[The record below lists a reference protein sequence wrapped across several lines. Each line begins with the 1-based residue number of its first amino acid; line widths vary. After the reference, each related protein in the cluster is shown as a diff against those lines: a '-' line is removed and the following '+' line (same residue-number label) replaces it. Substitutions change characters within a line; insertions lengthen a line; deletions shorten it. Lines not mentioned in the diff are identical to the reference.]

1 MTRRA
6 TKNQKLERA
15 AKARNPTL
23 KVFFLPLF
31 SSLAPLLSFPLKVIL
46 MFLKGEEE
54 EEEEENG
61 RQTRSKTREEVQ
73 QQNANFMASVLKK
86 VSYLSSLSSPLS
98 LPSSLSPLP
107 LPFSPPPLKAN
118 HVTGKQK
125 QEEDMKEEDVH
136 HHHHLYSFFLFFIY
150 KYFLTSFLKIKFKI
164 IYKKTAKNR
173 TEQMDEYIVVY
184 LMQEKRRG
192 EERRVMV
199 GG

>member
-1 MTRRA
+1 
-6 TKNQKLERA
+6 
-15 AKARNPTL
+15 
-23 KVFFLPLF
+23 
-31 SSLAPLLSFPLKVIL
+31 
-46 MFLKGEEE
+46 
-54 EEEEENG
+54 
-61 RQTRSKTREEVQ
+61 
-73 QQNANFMASVLKK
+73 
-86 VSYLSSLSSPLS
+86 
-98 LPSSLSPLP
+98 
-107 LPFSPPPLKAN
+107 
-118 HVTGKQK
+118 
-125 QEEDMKEEDVH
+125 MKEEDVH